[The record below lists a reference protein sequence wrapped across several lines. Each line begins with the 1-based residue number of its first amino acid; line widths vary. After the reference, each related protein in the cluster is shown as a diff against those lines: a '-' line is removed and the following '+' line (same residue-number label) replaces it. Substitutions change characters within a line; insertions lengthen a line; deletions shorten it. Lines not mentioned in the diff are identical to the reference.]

1 MESNLLEQQKKKK
14 KKEGRRYLRASDVSG
29 PIQLTIRTARL
40 EPFTGPNGGTEY
52 RVVLFFEETT
62 QGLVLNK
69 TNRLRF
75 EEAIAPNRP
84 PFYALGGTKIV
95 LDIREFSIGGKKE
108 KGFVVKGVTPSS
120 AVSESGA
127 SWW

>member
-1 MESNLLEQQKKKK
+1 MESNLLERQQKKKE
-14 KKEGRRYLRASDVSG
+14 EGRRYLRASDVSG
-29 PIQLTIRTARL
+29 PIQLTIKTARL

-62 QGLVLNK
+62 QALVLNK

-75 EEAIAPNRP
+75 EEATAPSRP

-95 LDIREFSIGGKKE
+95 LDIREYDIGGKKE
-108 KGFVVKGVTPSS
+108 KGFVVKAVIPSNERGER
-120 AVSESGA
+120 AGG
-127 SWW
+127 

>member
-1 MESNLLEQQKKKK
+1 MESNLLEQQQK
-14 KKEGRRYLRASDVSG
+14 KKEGRRYLRASDVCG

-62 QGLVLNK
+62 QALVLNK

-95 LDIREFSIGGKKE
+95 LDIREHNIGGKKE
-108 KGFVVKGVTPSS
+108 KGFVVKAVIPSNERGER
-120 AVSESGA
+120 AGG
-127 SWW
+127 